1 MQTVQ
6 APIEGA
12 HPPQDV
18 QPRQKPA
25 SLASIAISSFAAF
38 RSQSS
43 QSVPLVA
50 VQSPVRRKPLPA
62 NSPVVGRFAADQSNS
77 LPPPVPAKDYALS
90 GQRLNLPVNI
100 LSPPWS
106 DEDSFL
112 PRNLDE

>member
-1 MQTVQ
+1 MQAVQ
-6 APIEGA
+6 APTDEGA
-12 HPPQDV
+12 HAPQDV

-38 RSQSS
+38 RSQSFE
-43 QSVPLVA
+43 SVPVA

-62 NSPVVGRFAADQSNS
+62 NSPVVGRFTADQSNS
-77 LPPPVPAKDYALS
+77 LPPPVPAKDYPVS
-90 GQRLNLPVNI
+90 SQRLNLPVNI

>member
-1 MQTVQ
+1 MQAVQ
-6 APIEGA
+6 APTAEGA
-12 HPPQDV
+12 HPPKDV

-25 SLASIAISSFAAF
+25 SLASIAISSFATF

-43 QSVPLVA
+43 QSVPVA
-50 VQSPVRRKPLPA
+50 IQSPVRRKPLPA
-62 NSPVVGRFAADQSNS
+62 DSPVAGRSAADQFDT
-77 LPPPVPAKDYALS
+77 LPPPVPAKDYPLL
-90 GQRLNLPVNI
+90 GQRLNLPDNI